1 MSDIN
6 ILSEEEGVIA
16 AERFDRKVESILKA
30 IKKQGIKT
38 SEGVVIL
45 EDGSFRGMNEDD

>member
-6 ILSEEEGVIA
+6 ILSEEEGAIV
-16 AERFDRKVESILKA
+16 AERFDKKVASILKA

-38 SEGVVIL
+38 SEGVVIR
-45 EDGSFRGMNEDD
+45 EDGSFRGMKEDD